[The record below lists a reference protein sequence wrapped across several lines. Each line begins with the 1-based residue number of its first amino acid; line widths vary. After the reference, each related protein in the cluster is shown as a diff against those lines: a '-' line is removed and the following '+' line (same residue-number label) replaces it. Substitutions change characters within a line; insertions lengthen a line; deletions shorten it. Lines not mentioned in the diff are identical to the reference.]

1 VPSARA
7 FAFMILHEQEHHF
20 YVYQPQLLFAR
31 PSVLLQRPALA
42 SRDLILL
49 EQAFGLKK
57 KPASP

>member
-1 VPSARA
+1 
-7 FAFMILHEQEHHF
+7 MILHEQEHHF